1 MQKFNFITAQETY
14 RALYYQL
21 PKVLFTSP
29 LYKEM
34 SNDSKIAYAMLQDRC
49 EASIENNW
57 IDEQNRIFFIFTR
70 AELMDILGCKENK
83 ISKIKKELKDKNL
96 LFEQKTPPKKLPN
109 GTWHNSPNRLYLG
122 KLEVSAEDVFMKK
135 KKKEDIPESGKKPLS
150 DKTPTDSYSYG
161 GGKKP
166 LSKETALNQHSF
178 ESGKKGDNL
187 FYSYNPLDTNR
198 HNIDTEK
205 DQLQDQLL
213 LDNFETIMK
222 DNSIATF
229 IPERVLS
236 LIKTFSSSYSEAQK
250 TVQTI
255 HNAKAKA
262 EKDAQTK
269 IIFEDLDIYGLNAEQ
284 ELYKTLLKAYQKLKT
299 EKVENI
305 QNLIFVYVKN
315 WFMENPIA
323 AKQQAESRE
332 ALPTVSLHDW
342 TTDVE
347 NSDY

>member
-1 MQKFNFITAQETY
+1 MQEFNFITAQETY

-122 KLEVSAEDVFMKK
+122 KLEVSAEDVFIKRNI
-135 KKKEDIPESGKKPLS
+135 KEDVPESGKNPLS
-150 DKTPTDSYSYG
+150 DKTPIDSDSHG
-161 GGKKP
+161 SGKNP
-166 LSKETALNQHSF
+166 PSKETALNQHSF
-178 ESGKKGDNL
+178 ESGKKGGNL
-187 FYSYNPLDTNR
+187 LYSSNSLDTNR

-229 IPERVLS
+229 VPERVLS

-262 EKDAQTK
+262 EKDTQTK
-269 IIFEDLDIYGLNAEQ
+269 IIFEDIDIYGLNAEQ
-284 ELYKTLLKAYQKLKT
+284 ELYQTLLKAYQKQKT

-315 WFMENPIA
+315 WFTEKPIA
-323 AKQQAESRE
+323 AKQQAESSE
-332 ALPTVSLHDW
+332 ELPKIPLHDW
-342 TTDVE
+342 LNE
-347 NSDY
+347 G